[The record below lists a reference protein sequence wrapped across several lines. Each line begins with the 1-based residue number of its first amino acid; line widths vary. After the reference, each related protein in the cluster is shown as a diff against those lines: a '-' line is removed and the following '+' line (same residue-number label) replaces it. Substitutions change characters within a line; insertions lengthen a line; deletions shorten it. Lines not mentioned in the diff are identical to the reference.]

1 MKIAITSTG
10 NSLESTID
18 QRFGRCA
25 WFAIHDTD
33 TGGTEFI
40 QNPNKNASEGAG
52 PASLQLVAAQNV
64 EKIISGEFGTRFKTL
79 IDSLKIQ
86 MIVMKEP
93 EKKIKEIIDM
103 LNH

>member
-25 WFAIHDTD
+25 WFVFFDTE
-33 TGGTEFI
+33 TGGVEFVP
-40 QNPNKNASEGAG
+40 NPNRKIEEGAG
-52 PASLQLVAAQNV
+52 PASLELVAARNV
-64 EKIISGEFGTRFKTL
+64 EKVVSGEFGTRFKTL
-79 IDSLKIQ
+79 IDSLMIQ
-86 MIVMKEP
+86 MIVLKDHN
-93 EKKIKEIIDM
+93 KKISEIIDM